1 MQMMLKMYMA
11 MAMPKMAPTMGP
23 AEEFGEESSRRERL
37 RGGGGG
43 GGTMLKMS
51 RWIQINI
58 SLLILSNTAQPNQQS
73 CRYAAVRRTQ
83 IICQGGRST

>member
-1 MQMMLKMYMA
+1 MQMMLKMYTA
-11 MAMPKMAPTMGP
+11 MAMPKMAPIMGP

-58 SLLILSNTAQPNQQS
+58 F
-73 CRYAAVRRTQ
+73 Y
-83 IICQGGRST
+83 

>member
-11 MAMPKMAPTMGP
+11 MAMPKMAPIMGP

-43 GGTMLKMS
+43 GGGTMLKMS
-51 RWIQINI
+51 R
-58 SLLILSNTAQPNQQS
+58 
-73 CRYAAVRRTQ
+73 
-83 IICQGGRST
+83 